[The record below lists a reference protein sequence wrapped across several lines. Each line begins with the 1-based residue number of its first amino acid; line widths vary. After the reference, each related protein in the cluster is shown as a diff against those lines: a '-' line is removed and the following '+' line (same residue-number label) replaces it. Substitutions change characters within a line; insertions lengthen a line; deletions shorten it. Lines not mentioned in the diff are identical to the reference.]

1 MLPPTFRA
9 LYAPSSTGYVSL
21 LVYLLG
27 PHIALPLSP
36 FLYCL
41 ISFLPASHP
50 EAYLFLLELFTALI
64 PYVRL
69 GTQAGSFTG
78 VVDYILPVLVFS
90 G

>member
-50 EAYLFLLELFTALI
+50 EAYLFTALI

-78 VVDYILPVLVFS
+78 VVDYILLVLVFS